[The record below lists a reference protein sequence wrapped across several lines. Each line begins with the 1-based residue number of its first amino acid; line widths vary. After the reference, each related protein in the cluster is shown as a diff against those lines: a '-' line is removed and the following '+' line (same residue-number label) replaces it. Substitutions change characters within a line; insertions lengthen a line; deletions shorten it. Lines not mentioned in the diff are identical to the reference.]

1 MRRMFRNQK
10 ANASQIPKVGI
21 IRSANQAV
29 SVGRGNHFVLTGETT
44 AVARSDKDCVSVTDI
59 EPLSSDHTSAHSFVP
74 LTLPTALHPVGPLG
88 FTCTSG
94 LSPILAVHFERKRLP
109 KSYSCEN
116 Q

>member
-10 ANASQIPKVGI
+10 ANASQIPKVG
-21 IRSANQAV
+21 NYQV
-29 SVGRGNHFVLTGETT
+29 SKSGGLRWSRQSLVLIGETT

-94 LSPILAVHFERKRLP
+94 LSPILGGAL
-109 KSYSCEN
+109 
-116 Q
+116 